1 MRRYSAMQELY
12 DALFAYCKNQL
23 GIDTY
28 DTLPGEVPYP
38 FIVLDSTQTITDAYK
53 VGAVPTE
60 VVTMQIFAKREQRK
74 QLNLLVESL
83 NDLRKITTLH
93 YTYYANANDN
103 SINTLEEEDGNDEL
117 LHTTV
122 DMHFTAYQ
130 TRGVN

>member
-1 MRRYSAMQELY
+1 MRQYSAMQELY
-12 DALFAYCKNQL
+12 DALFNYCKKRL
-23 GIDTY
+23 GVGTY

-53 VGAVPTE
+53 IGAVTTE

-93 YTYYANANDN
+93 YTYYANTNDN

-117 LHTTV
+117 LHTTLSV
-122 DMHFTAYQ
+122 HFVAYQ
-130 TRGVN
+130 IKGVN